1 MRTFDHFDYFIA
13 KTFQEKYEHYFQQ
26 NLTSFCTRK
35 SFRNSLYISSSKE
48 SESRVIS
55 EKLFVA
61 VHALIEQLKSR
72 IRQC

>member
-1 MRTFDHFDYFIA
+1 MRTFYCFDYFIA
-13 KTFQEKYEHYFQQ
+13 KTFKEKDAPYFPQ
-26 NLTSFCTRK
+26 NLMSFCTRK
-35 SFRNSLYISSSKE
+35 SFRNSLYISIFKE
-48 SESRVIS
+48 YESRIIS